1 MVFLLLIS
9 ALDEMPG
16 KRRLVRSRR
25 YVMGFTMI
33 EVMIVIGVIAILTA
47 IAIPLYS
54 HFREKAQIAVAIS
67 GVKVIENAVNLYSSD
82 NGDYPD
88 SLADI
93 GMNTMKDP
101 WGNPYQYLKI
111 YGLGKK
117 ATGKARK
124 DHFMVPI
131 NSDFDLYS
139 MGPDGTSSS
148 PLTAKSSRDDIIR
161 ANDGGYVG
169 TAEGF

>member
-1 MVFLLLIS
+1 MKS
-9 ALDEMPG
+9 KG
-16 KRRLVRSRR
+16 NVR
-25 YVMGFTMI
+25 GFTLI
-33 EVMIVIGVIAILTA
+33 EVLIVIAIIAILAA

-54 HFREKAQIAVAIS
+54 NMREKAQIAVAIS
-67 GVKVIENAVNLYSSD
+67 GVKVIEQAANLYFID
-82 NGDYPD
+82 KGDYPN

-93 GMNTMKDP
+93 GLANLKDP

-131 NSDFDLYS
+131 NTTFDLYS
-139 MGPDGTSSS
+139 MGPDGASTS

-169 TAEGF
+169 SVEGF